1 VHVGTA
7 VIFQNPDAR
16 VLDHQVYERDLKL
29 ALQAEPL
36 GFESIWGVEH
46 HFTDY
51 TMCPDVLQFL
61 TYMAGA
67 TTSIQLGSMVCV
79 LPWHDPLR
87 VAEQVSMLDCLS
99 GGRFIF
105 GMGRGTGKIEFDGF
119 RTEMSTARL
128 RFKESAELVLG
139 ALETGI
145 AEYHG
150 ELIEQP
156 RVELRP
162 KPFKT
167 FRGRTYAAAISPE
180 SARIMA
186 ELGVGLLII
195 PQKPWNAVE
204 HELAEYRDTYR
215 TSTGQDAP
223 PPVVAG
229 WTFVDES
236 ADRAESLAREYIT
249 GYWDSVIAHYQ
260 FDQPH
265 LRETPGYEHHGLMYD
280 RLNAPGGSEAMADFF
295 LGLQLWGT
303 PEQVYEKIV
312 DLQQKTLME
321 TYNAVFSY
329 ADMPIAE
336 AERSM
341 KLFAREVMPELKN
354 LDPIAERGGL
364 AGPSQAGADTASGP
378 RVFQTQ

>member
-1 VHVGTA
+1 VHVGTGI
-7 VIFQNPDAR
+7 IFQNPENR
-16 VLDHQVYERDLKL
+16 IPDHQVYARDLRL
-29 ALQAEPL
+29 ALLAEPL
-36 GFESIWGVEH
+36 GFDSVWGVEH

-67 TTSIQLGSMVCV
+67 TRAIQLGSMVCV

-99 GGRFIF
+99 RGRVIF
-105 GMGRGTGKIEFDGF
+105 GMGRGTGKVEFDGF

-128 RFKESAELVLG
+128 RFKESAELVLT
-139 ALETGI
+139 ALETGV

-156 RVELRP
+156 RVDLRP
-162 KPFKT
+162 RPFKS

-186 ELGVGLLII
+186 EMGVGLLII
-195 PQKPWNAVE
+195 PQKPWNGVE
-204 HELAEYRDTYR
+204 RELAEYRETYLEA
-215 TSTGQDAP
+215 TGEYAP

-229 WTFVDES
+229 WTFVDEN
-236 ADRAESLAREYIT
+236 ADRAEERAREYIR
-249 GYWDSVIAHYQ
+249 GYWDSVVKHYQ
-260 FDQPH
+260 FDRPH

-280 RLNAPGGSEAMADFF
+280 RLNAPGGADAMAEFF

-303 PEQVYEKIV
+303 PEQVFDKIL

-321 TYNAVFSY
+321 SYNAVFSY
-329 ADMPIAE
+329 AGMPIDE

-341 KLFAREVMPELKN
+341 RLFARDVMPELKA
-354 LDPIAERGGL
+354 LEPVAERLSL
-364 AGPSQAGADTASGP
+364 AG
-378 RVFQTQ
+378 

>member
-1 VHVGTA
+1 MHVGTA
-7 VIFQNPDAR
+7 VIFQNPGDA
-16 VLDHQVYERDLKL
+16 VPDHGVYERDLTL

-36 GFESIWGVEH
+36 GFDSVWGVEH

-67 TTSIQLGSMVCV
+67 TKNIGLGSMVCV

-87 VAEQVSMLDCLS
+87 VAEQVAMLDCLS
-99 GGRFIF
+99 RGRFIF
-105 GMGRGTGKIEFDGF
+105 GIGRGTGKVEFDGF

-139 ALETGI
+139 ALETGV

-156 RVELRP
+156 RVDLRP
-162 KPFKT
+162 KPFKS

-186 ELGVGLLII
+186 EMGVGLLII
-195 PQKPWNAVE
+195 PQKPWDAVE
-204 HELAEYRDTYR
+204 RELAEYRETYLAA
-215 TSTGQDAP
+215 TQQPAP

-236 ADRAESLAREYIT
+236 PDRAESLAREYIT
-249 GYWDSVIAHYQ
+249 GYWDTVVKHYQ

-280 RLNAPGGSEAMADFF
+280 RLNAPGGAEAMADFF
-295 LGLQLWGT
+295 VGLQLWGT
-303 PEQVYEKIV
+303 PEQVFEKIV
-312 DLQQKTLME
+312 DLQEKTLME
-321 TYNAVFSY
+321 SYNAVFSY
-329 ADMPIAE
+329 AGMPIDE

-341 KLFAREVMPELKN
+341 KLFARDVMPELKR
-354 LDPIAERGGL
+354 LEPISERLSL
-364 AGPSQAGADTASGP
+364 AG
-378 RVFQTQ
+378 